1 MMQKKGLKSILVQHQ
16 FLKDLPEEYMD
27 LLEGCAANVRFEPG
41 DLIIREGKEANHFF
55 LIRQG
60 QVNIELPLPHRKPIT
75 VQTVHENEVLG
86 WSWMIPPY
94 RWHFSA
100 RAQGQVLAFSFDGKC
115 LRGKYEKNHDLG
127 FELYKRFSVIM
138 SRRVEDTILQLAGL
152 YS

>member
-1 MMQKKGLKSILVQHQ
+1 MQKKGLKTILVQHH
-16 FLKDLPEEYMD
+16 FLKDLPEPYLD
-27 LLEGCAANVRFEPG
+27 LLEGCAANVRFAAG
-41 DLIIREGKEANHFF
+41 DYIIKEGCEANHFF

-60 QVNIELPLPHRKPIT
+60 QVNVELPLAHRKPIT
-75 VQTVHENEVLG
+75 VQTVSENEVLG

-100 RAQGQVLAFSFDGKC
+100 RAQGPVLAFSFDGRC
-115 LRGKYEKNHDLG
+115 LRTKYEKNHDLG

-138 SRRVEDTILQLAGL
+138 SKRVEDTILQLAGL